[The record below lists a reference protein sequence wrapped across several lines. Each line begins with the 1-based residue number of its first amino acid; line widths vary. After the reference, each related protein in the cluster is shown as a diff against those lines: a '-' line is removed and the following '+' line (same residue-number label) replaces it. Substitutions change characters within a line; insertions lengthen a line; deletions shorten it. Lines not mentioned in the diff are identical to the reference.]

1 MAEVNSINIHRSN
14 DELTVE
20 IAAIDYDVKPIA
32 TIINYSGEII
42 KKIALNSGANKI
54 DLKSYHSKN
63 YSIRIT
69 NGKNVIVQKI

>member
-1 MAEVNSINIHRSN
+1 MADVNSINIHRSN
-14 DELTVE
+14 EELIVE
-20 IAAIDYDVKPIA
+20 IAAINQDVKPVA

-42 KKIALNSGANKI
+42 KKIVLHSGLNNI
-54 DLKSYHSKN
+54 DLKSYNSKN